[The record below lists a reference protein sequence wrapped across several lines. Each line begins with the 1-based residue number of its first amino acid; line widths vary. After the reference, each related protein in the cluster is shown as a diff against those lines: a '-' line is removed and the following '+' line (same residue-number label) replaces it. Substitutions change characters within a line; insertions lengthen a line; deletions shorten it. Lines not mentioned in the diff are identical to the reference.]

1 MIRVEQQREIVKY
14 DNTINSL
21 KFKNFTQKDFDFF
34 WAICSKV
41 SEKGNV
47 QVALSF
53 QELREL
59 TNYKETDRNRMSS
72 DLDRMFQKLLRIVY
86 RYEDEESITMFNLFS
101 KYKILKTRDEL
112 QVRVTEEFLP
122 LLNNL
127 ESRFTM
133 FELREIVGLTSKHSK
148 TLYRILKQ
156 WRTQG
161 KTQIFTLEELKN
173 YFDCNDNMEFKFF
186 QRDIL
191 KVAIEEIN
199 TKGYFKNLQIIVN
212 REERKRGKPIKNIL
226 FSFEKEE
233 TKKKTPEFI
242 KDTLNQ
248 IKKETPVKSKNN
260 FNNFPQRNYSKK
272 DLEEME
278 KRLLNKKG

>member
-1 MIRVEQQREIVKY
+1 MEQQREIVKY

-127 ESRFTM
+127 ESRFTR

>member
-1 MIRVEQQREIVKY
+1 MEQQREIVKY

-34 WAICSKV
+34 WAICSQV

-59 TNYKETDRNRMSS
+59 TDYKETDRSRMSA

-86 RYEDEESITMFNLFS
+86 RYEDEEAITMFNLFS

-127 ESRFTM
+127 ESRFTS
-133 FELREIVGLTSKHSK
+133 FELRELVGLTSKHSK

-161 KTQIFTLEELKN
+161 KTQAFTLEDLKEL
-173 YFDCNDNMEFKFF
+173 FDSSTM
-186 QRDIL
+186 RDKDFMLRVL
-191 KVAIEEIN
+191 KPSVDEIN
-199 TKGYFKNLQIIVN
+199 ERDYFRNLTMLIKHD
-212 REERKRGKPIKNIL
+212 EKKRGKPIKNLL

-233 TKKKTPEFI
+233 
-242 KDTLNQ
+242 
-248 IKKETPVKSKNN
+248 IKKNNSEQVEGQMDIQDFPTYLPSQSKKSKNK
-260 FNNFPQRNYSKK
+260 FNDYPQRKYTDKALTE
-272 DLEEME
+272 LEQA
-278 KRLLNKKG
+278 LLNR

>member
-1 MIRVEQQREIVKY
+1 MEQQREIVKY

-59 TNYKETDRNRMSS
+59 TNYKETDRNRMSN

-127 ESRFTM
+127 ESRFTR

-156 WRTQG
+156 WKTQG
-161 KTQIFTLEELKN
+161 KTQIFTLEDLKEL
-173 YFDCNDNMEFKFF
+173 FDSNTM
-186 QRDIL
+186 RDKDFIL
-191 KVAIEEIN
+191 RVLKPSVNEIN
-199 TKGYFKNLQIIVN
+199 GKGYFRKLETIVN

>member
-1 MIRVEQQREIVKY
+1 MEQQREIVKY

-248 IKKETPVKSKNN
+248 IKKETSVKSKNN
-260 FNNFPQRNYSKK
+260 FYNFPQRNYSKK

>member
-1 MIRVEQQREIVKY
+1 MEQQREIVKY

>member
-1 MIRVEQQREIVKY
+1 MEQQREIVKY

-34 WAICSKV
+34 LAICSKV

-127 ESRFTM
+127 ESRFTR

-260 FNNFPQRNYSKK
+260 FNNFPQRNYSKE